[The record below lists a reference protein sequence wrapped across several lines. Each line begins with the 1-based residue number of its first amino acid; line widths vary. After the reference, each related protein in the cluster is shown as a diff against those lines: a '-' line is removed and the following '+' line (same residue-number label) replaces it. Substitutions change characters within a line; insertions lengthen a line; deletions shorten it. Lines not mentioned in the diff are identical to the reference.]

1 MSSAAF
7 PLVNSHMWPGAV
19 TLDYADK
26 EYFHDHRKFY
36 GTALIYKVNV
46 NTHTLVNWLIGEKRF
61 TILILRRRK
70 MK

>member
-46 NTHTLVNWLIGEKRF
+46 KTHSHKQMHRWPFESSIF
-61 TILILRRRK
+61 K
-70 MK
+70 MVKKF